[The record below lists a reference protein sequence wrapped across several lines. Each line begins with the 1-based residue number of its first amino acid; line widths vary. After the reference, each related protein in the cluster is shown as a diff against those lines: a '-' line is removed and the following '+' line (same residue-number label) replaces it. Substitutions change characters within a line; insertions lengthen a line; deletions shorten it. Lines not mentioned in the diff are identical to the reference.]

1 MEFKEKALQ
10 DIGIEIIDGDRG
22 KNYPNGEDFNKEK
35 YCLFLNAKNVTYNG
49 FEFNEKVFIDKQK
62 DQILRKGK
70 LKRNDIVL
78 TTRGT
83 IGNVAFYSDNIKY
96 DNIRINSG
104 MVIIRN
110 NDFIN
115 INNKY
120 IYWYLKSQKMR
131 EKIIEMKTGTAQPQL
146 PISIL
151 KKIKIILPCKRIQ
164 DKITKILDSIEQKI
178 ELNNQ
183 VNDNLYE
190 IGKSYYKYFFK
201 QYKHTNKFIETE
213 FGRIPIDYEVKS
225 LFEVTKNNREKVK
238 DDTEYKVLSA
248 VKTGNLQLS
257 EEYFN
262 KIVPSTELN
271 KYIIV
276 KKDDFAYNPARINI
290 GSIGRNEY
298 DFKTCVS
305 PVYVSFSIDNKYKY
319 FWDFYFK
326 DITFKREVNTRASGS
341 VRQALKYEDLGLIKL
356 VYPNKDIIDKFNYLY
371 NKIDINIKQR
381 KKENKILKQLRDTLL
396 PKLMNGE
403 IDLEN
408 IEI

>member
-183 VNDNLYE
+183 TNDNLYKIMYLKFNNWVNNLEEYEISNLSSIAKYKNGLAMQKYRPNNE
-190 IGKSYYKYFFK
+190 IGLPVIKIREMNSGISNETERCKSDIDSDVIVNNGDVLFAWSGTLCMTIWNSGKAGLNQHIFKVTSEKYPKWFYYFWTL
-201 QYKHTNKFIETE
+201 KHLDKFIQVAAGKATTMGHIKRGELDSSQVL
-213 FGRIPIDYEVKS
+213 IPEIEEIDRMDK
-225 LFEVTKNNREKVK
+225 LMT
-238 DDTEYKVLSA
+238 
-248 VKTGNLQLS
+248 
-257 EEYFN
+257 
-262 KIVPSTELN
+262 PMLN
-271 KYIIV
+271 KYI
-276 KKDDFAYNPARINI
+276 
-290 GSIGRNEY
+290 E
-298 DFKTCVS
+298 
-305 PVYVSFSIDNKYKY
+305 
-319 FWDFYFK
+319 
-326 DITFKREVNTRASGS
+326 
-341 VRQALKYEDLGLIKL
+341 
-356 VYPNKDIIDKFNYLY
+356 
-371 NKIDINIKQR
+371 NKI
-381 KKENKILKQLRDTLL
+381 ENKILEQLRGTLL